1 MTKHSNKILGQ
12 MYKTTYNEE
21 VLKAGYTFLEAVSL
35 KQHFAVWESM
45 KWPLAGCVTL
55 GKSLPLSELQS
66 PHLQNGNN
74 NSLFNDSACPSVIC
88 FICYY
93 SFYPSISMR

>member
-1 MTKHSNKILGQ
+1 
-12 MYKTTYNEE
+12 MYKTTYSEE
-21 VLKAGYTFLEAVSL
+21 VLKAGYMFLEAVSL
-35 KQHFAVWESM
+35 KQHFAVLESM

-74 NSLFNDSACPSVIC
+74 TNDGDGDDDEEEEMEMEEKGVSLLG
-88 FICYY
+88 
-93 SFYPSISMR
+93 FYKV